1 MQINRLFGLVYYLMG
16 KNRATAQELAN
27 HFEVSKRTIL
37 RDIDTLSSAGIPI
50 FAVQGKGGGI
60 SIHNSFVI
68 NKTLISEEEQ
78 QQILFA
84 LQGMSATRSVDI
96 TSILTRLQVLFE
108 KTGTNWI
115 EVDFS
120 RWGNSE
126 EDRTKFD
133 LLKNALIKEKTIR
146 FTYFS
151 SYGERT
157 TREAHPL
164 KLAFKSVSWYLQ
176 TFCLLKNDYRTFK
189 ISRMKGLEMLDLSF
203 DSSAYTVPNI
213 ETAEFETPDLVDIKL
228 RIEANNAFR
237 VYDEFDEKS
246 IYKNLDGSFI
256 VNMRIPHDYWL
267 YEYLLSFGPAIE
279 VLEPQAIRHELAK
292 IAVKIAEKY
301 T

>member
-1 MQINRLFGLVYYLMG
+1 MG

-37 RDIDTLSSAGIPI
+37 RDIDTLSGVGIPI
-50 FAVQGKGGGI
+50 YTMQGKGGGI
-60 SIHNSFVI
+60 SIHDSFVL
-68 NKTLISEEEQ
+68 NKTLITEDEQ

-84 LQGMSATRSVDI
+84 LQGMSATKSVEL
-96 TSILTRLQVLFE
+96 TSILTRLQNLFE

-120 RWGNSE
+120 RWGNSD
-126 EDRTKFD
+126 EDKTKFD
-133 LLKNALIKEKTIR
+133 LLRNALIKEKTIR

-151 SYGERT
+151 SYGQKT
-157 TREAHPL
+157 FREAYPL

-189 ISRMKGLEMLDLSF
+189 ISRMKSIEILDLSF

-213 ETAEFETPDLVDIKL
+213 ESVGFETQNLVDLKIK
-228 RIEANNAFR
+228 IEASYAFR
-237 VYDEFDEKS
+237 VYDEFEEKS
-246 IYKNLDGSFI
+246 IEKNADGSF
-256 VNMRIPHDYWL
+256 VVSMRIPHDYWL
-267 YEYLLSFGPAIE
+267 IEYILSFGSAIE
-279 VLEPQAIRHELAK
+279 VLEPLAIRLELAE
-292 IAVKIAEKY
+292 IAGKIAEKY